1 MKPRYKNLSILIT
14 MSNRQ
19 KALQNSLR
27 NIITNMENKNKQAQN
42 NQVLMNPNNVVLD
55 KTKLS

>member
-19 KALQNSLR
+19 KALQKSLR